1 MTGIPNL
8 ENGRVITYLV
18 IVFRYSHDKTFKEMG
33 SLALLF
39 ITTALIIFPSIH
51 SLSISSSDV
60 DPDSGKT
67 YRLHHFKERKPF
79 LSFRSRRQDPS
90 FPHLLSMGYDM
101 RPFHGDSQHV
111 EKKDRKDSAEK
122 NRWLLYSNYV
132 GNGMYQKRGEL
143 QSPDFN
149 TLRQYF
155 RNRVWENL

>member
-1 MTGIPNL
+1 
-8 ENGRVITYLV
+8 
-18 IVFRYSHDKTFKEMG
+18 MG

-39 ITTALIIFPSIH
+39 ITIALIIFPSIH
-51 SLSISSSDV
+51 SLTISPNERDLEKVSNEV
-60 DPDSGKT
+60 DRDSGKT

-90 FPHLLSMGYDM
+90 FPHLLSMGYNM
-101 RPFHGDSQHV
+101 RPFHGDSQDV
-111 EKKDRKDSAEK
+111 EKRERKNSADN

-149 TLRQYF
+149 TFRQYF
-155 RNRVWENL
+155 RNRLWKNL